1 MEMDK
6 INQYKASQY
15 LNKYYYSSNL
25 MAIKS
30 PTKYVLDLDE
40 VNTVQDI
47 KSLLKLFY
55 NWKSNQIPITV
66 YPEDAENLKF
76 IKTPEQINKE
86 SLVNLLE
93 MAKLDV
99 EEGRTFTLDEAL
111 ENLKSKR
118 KENLK

>member
-1 MEMDK
+1 MDK
-6 INQYKASQY
+6 INQCKVSRY
-15 LNKYYYSSNL
+15 LDTYYYSSNL
-25 MAIKS
+25 MTIKS
-30 PTKYVLDLDE
+30 PTKYVLDLDA
-40 VNTVQDI
+40 VNTVEDI
-47 KSLLKLFY
+47 KSLLKLCY
-55 NWKSNQIPITV
+55 NWKSNQIQITV
-66 YPEDAENLKF
+66 YPEEAEHLKF

-118 KENLK
+118 KEILK